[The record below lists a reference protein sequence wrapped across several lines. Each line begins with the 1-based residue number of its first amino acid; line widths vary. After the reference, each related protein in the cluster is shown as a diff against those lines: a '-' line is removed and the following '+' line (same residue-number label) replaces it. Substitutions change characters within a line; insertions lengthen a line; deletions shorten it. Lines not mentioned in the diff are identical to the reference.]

1 MAVATVGLVVL
12 LPVMLVVALLV
23 KLDSKGPILY
33 RAQRV
38 GRYGREFRLYKFRS
52 MGAGAHKH
60 GPPITGRD
68 DPRITR
74 LGRILRTSRIDEL
87 PQLVNVIR
95 GDMSIVGPRPE
106 DPTYVAF
113 YTPEQFR
120 ILSGNTPKGAR
131 GGLETC
137 RWLPFAP
144 VYPTE
149 TSQSAPRVF
158 SMTTFH
164 C

>member
-1 MAVATVGLVVL
+1 QRGGQIEAPRTPGRRPGVLPKRAFDLAVATIGLVVL

-33 RAQRV
+33 RADRV
-38 GRYGREFRLYKFRS
+38 GRYGREFRLYKFRT
-52 MGAGAHKH
+52 MIEGAHKH
-60 GPPITGRD
+60 GPAITARD

-95 GDMSIVGPRPE
+95 GDMSLVGPRPE

-113 YTPEQFR
+113 YTPEQSR
-120 ILSGNTPKGAR
+120 LLSVRPGI
-131 GGLETC
+131 
-137 RWLPFAP
+137 
-144 VYPTE
+144 
-149 TSQSAPRVF
+149 TSPASVAYRNEA
-158 SMTTFH
+158 
-164 C
+164 